1 MRVKQLESPRSGKA
15 VPNQFVIT
23 DRDGT
28 EYFQTYDTNIVAR
41 RNGKIYLDEVYY
53 NYSVTTS
60 KYRNQ
65 YLGCTTAE
73 LNERI
78 KSGEY
83 TLTNLN
89 KDRG

>member
-1 MRVKQLESPRSGKA
+1 MRVTPMLSERSGKA

-23 DRDGT
+23 DRDGA
-28 EYFQTYDTNIVAR
+28 EFFQSYDTIIVAR

-53 NYSVTTS
+53 NYSITTS